1 MLTSFGITNSE
12 TMSRYYAEDQID
24 RVVRETFFQ
33 DISYRGLIVE
43 VGEAGPEYLSIR
55 RSLRDYWR
63 TVLALEPNPYFCELH
78 RKAGFDVLQYA
89 CGDHDE
95 NDVDFEVVYQPAQYK
110 DGQVTYESADPR
122 SALNKKADEHS

>member
-1 MLTSFGITNSE
+1 
-12 TMSRYYAEDQID
+12 MSRYYAEDQID

-33 DISYRGLIVE
+33 DISYKGLIVE
-43 VGEAGPEYLSIR
+43 VGAAGPEYLSISR
-55 RSLRDYWR
+55 HFRDSGWK
-63 TVLALEPNPYFCELH
+63 VLAIEPNPEFCELH

-110 DGQVTYESADPR
+110 DGQVTYESFSSLKVLD
-122 SALNKKADEHS
+122 